1 LEISWPPIFRLLYSK
16 FIFGSCLH
24 ISRQKYSSLTCI
36 LAYTQ
41 KLPGILLSFFHNSNT
56 LPSPHMISA
65 PSKAKQYSDIQ
76 FDICFRGPCSC
87 CNSKRRRH
95 RMLHANF
102 IWSMYL
108 YLLFIVCVGGMFVGQ
123 MCACVRAA
131 ALRTFQIIYF
141 GIGGCYL
148 YLWDLR
154 VKFSLGFPL
163 RLRIGNWK
171 C

>member
-1 LEISWPPIFRLLYSK
+1 MFAYLTPKIF
-16 FIFGSCLH
+16 FIDMHFGLH
-24 ISRQKYSSLTCI
+24 TKAGRDPVVVFPQL
-36 LAYTQ
+36 
-41 KLPGILLSFFHNSNT
+41 HNT
-56 LPSPHMISA
+56 LPSPHMISD

-123 MCACVRAA
+123 MCACVRTA